1 MSLHK
6 SSMDRPPVKTP
17 QAADIKQT
25 HRLYPSLPTINRYE
39 FCLPVGSTGEK
50 LQSAAEF
57 RPRLLEDT
65 QSEEV
70 CNSSDISMKAQIL
83 IMEEQRK
90 ELLSINKKWAK
101 EYRTMSQYYKE
112 KIRVLKALQHH
123 DHSEEE
129 TSDEGEK
136 LNTPCEQLKV
146 KTDTLTREGE
156 VTSELLTAEK
166 EAKELRLQNSTLTRR
181 GQHQH
186 EEIQR
191 LNKALEEALQTSQ
204 PLGGSS
210 ETRQDIWKHQA
221 DVYKEDFLRERKDR
235 EMLKDKYLELEKR
248 FKKVRDELRV
258 LKSQVT
264 LTQPEHRCSCTN
276 RAKCPNWKVHSVDQQ
291 HKQLQRCFNMDSKQ

>member
-6 SSMDRPPVKTP
+6 SSMDRPPTRTP
-17 QAADIKQT
+17 QSADIRQS
-25 HRLYPSLPTINRYE
+25 HRLYPSLPNINRYE
-39 FCLPVGSTGEK
+39 FCLPVGSSGEK
-50 LQSAAEF
+50 LQTAAEF
-57 RPRLLEDT
+57 RPHLLEDT

-70 CNSSDISMKAQIL
+70 CDINMKAQIL
-83 IMEEQRK
+83 VMEEQKK

-112 KIRVLKALQHH
+112 EIRVLKALQHH
-123 DHSEEE
+123 DPSEEE

-136 LNTPCEQLKV
+136 LNTSREQLKV
-146 KTDTLTREGE
+146 KTDTPTREGE
-156 VTSELLTAEK
+156 VTSELLTAER
-166 EAKELRLQNSTLTRR
+166 ETKELRLKNSTLTRR
-181 GQHQH
+181 GQHQR

-191 LNKALEEALQTSQ
+191 LNKALEEALLTSQ

-210 ETRQDIWKHQA
+210 ETLQDIWKHQA

-258 LKSQVT
+258 VKSQVT
-264 LTQPEHRCSCTN
+264 WTQPEHRCSCTN
-276 RAKCPNWKVHSVDQQ
+276 RAKCPNWEVRSVNQQ
-291 HKQLQRCFNMDSKQ
+291 HNQLQRCYNTDGKQ